1 MAYQMHVL
9 VKFLLLLSL
18 AVALT
23 QLAVTYQIVLFVFM
37 VTGAVLSH
45 LKSFSNMLRRVR
57 WLLVILLIIY
67 AFSTPG
73 EYVRGFPIWFSPSY
87 EGIQAGLMQVVKI
100 MIMLAALSVL
110 LTTTS
115 RELLIGGIYQLLS
128 PFSMLKVDAKRFAV
142 RIWLTM
148 HYVESNASK
157 TQQKISPSLTL
168 EEIALHDTNED
179 KNIMREITIS
189 TMPFTRLDIVLM
201 IIMLISFY
209 FLLAY

>member
-57 WLLVILLIIY
+57 WLMIILMIIY

-87 EGIQAGLMQVVKI
+87 EGIQAGLMQTAKI

-148 HYVESNASK
+148 HYVESNAFK
-157 TQQKISPSLTL
+157 TQQKISSSLTL
-168 EEIALHDTNED
+168 EEIALHDANED

-189 TMPFTRLDIVLM
+189 TMPFTKLDIVLM
-201 IIMLISFY
+201 IIMLILFY

>member
-9 VKFLLLLSL
+9 VKFLLLLTL

-23 QLAVTYQIVLFVFM
+23 QLAVTYQIVLFVFLI
-37 VTGAVLSH
+37 TGTVLSH

-87 EGIQAGLMQVVKI
+87 EGIQTGLMQVVKV

-110 LTTTS
+110 LTTTP
-115 RELLIGGIYQLLS
+115 RGLLIGGIYQLLS

-148 HYVESNASK
+148 HYVESNASR
-157 TQQKISPSLTL
+157 TQQKISSGLTL

-179 KNIMREITIS
+179 KNIMREISIS
-189 TMPFTRLDIVLM
+189 IMPFAKLDIILVV
-201 IIMLISFY
+201 IVLISFY
-209 FLLAY
+209 FLFAH

>member
-57 WLLVILLIIY
+57 WLMIILLIIY

-87 EGIQAGLMQVVKI
+87 EGIQAGLMQTVKI
-100 MIMLAALSVL
+100 MIMLSALSVL

-148 HYVESNASK
+148 HYVESHASK
-157 TQQKISPSLTL
+157 TQQKISPSQTL
-168 EEIALHDTNED
+168 EEIALHDANED

-189 TMPFTRLDIVLM
+189 TMPFTKLDIVLM
-201 IIMLISFY
+201 IIMLILFY

>member
-1 MAYQMHVL
+1 
-9 VKFLLLLSL
+9 
-18 AVALT
+18 
-23 QLAVTYQIVLFVFM
+23 
-37 VTGAVLSH
+37 
-45 LKSFSNMLRRVR
+45 
-57 WLLVILLIIY
+57 
-67 AFSTPG
+67 
-73 EYVRGFPIWFSPSY
+73 
-87 EGIQAGLMQVVKI
+87 LMQTVKI
-100 MIMLAALSVL
+100 MIMLASLSVL

-148 HYVESNASK
+148 HYVESNTSK

-189 TMPFTRLDIVLM
+189 IMPFAKLDIVLM